1 MVIRM
6 ARPSIA
12 KSDTDGVAAT
22 KGRGQELSVRPV
34 RKAYQQ
40 AADQIRELILSGEL
54 QPGSR
59 LPNETV
65 LALNF
70 GISRA
75 TVREAL
81 RVLAAQNLIRTAKG
95 TGGGSF
101 VTLPT
106 VDHISEFLGASIG
119 LMTEARD
126 VSLEELLDA
135 RALLEI
141 PAARRAAERR
151 TDSDV
156 ERLLAAIPEAPLAL
170 HAADQFTYN
179 KEFHS
184 VVLEASRNKLLLIA
198 AQPIFSVLQTHL
210 SRSVLGRTF
219 HATINEHHREITA
232 AIEARDSDAAAELTR
247 VHLDFLRPAYEKAW
261 RQSFR
266 KEVAPVEASAKSRR
280 RSPARA

>member
-1 MVIRM
+1 M
-6 ARPSIA
+6 
-12 KSDTDGVAAT
+12 
-22 KGRGQELSVRPV
+22 

-40 AADQIRELILSGEL
+40 AADQIRELILAGEL

-59 LPNETV
+59 LPNESV
-65 LALNF
+65 LAMNF

-106 VDHISEFLGASIG
+106 IDHISEFLGASIG

-141 PAARRAAERR
+141 PATRRAALHR
-151 TDSDV
+151 TDEEL
-156 ERLLAAIPEAPLAL
+156 ERLAAAIPDEPLAL
-170 HAADQFTYN
+170 DVRDQFTYN

-184 VVLEASRNKLLLIA
+184 LILEACHNKLLLIA

-219 HATINEHHREITA
+219 HRTINEHHREITK
-232 AIEARDSDAAAELTR
+232 AISVGDPTEAAALMET
-247 VHLDFLRPAYEKAW
+247 HLDFLRVAYEKAW
-261 RQSFR
+261 RKTFR
-266 KEVAPVEASAKSRR
+266 TENVTLKLSPPTDG
-280 RSPARA
+280 RSARAASGTIPHTD

>member
-1 MVIRM
+1 MENPS
-6 ARPSIA
+6 AR
-12 KSDTDGVAAT
+12 KSDISKAAVVLRP
-22 KGRGQELSVRPV
+22 GANLAVRPV

-40 AADQIRELILSGEL
+40 AADQIRDLILTGEL

-65 LALNF
+65 MALNF

-81 RVLAAQNLIRTAKG
+81 RVLAAQNLIRTTKG

-106 VDHISEFLGASIG
+106 VDHISEFLGASLG

-141 PAARRAAERR
+141 PAAQRAAERR
-151 TDSDV
+151 NDDDV
-156 ERLLAAIPEAPLAL
+156 ERLLNAIPDEPLKL

-184 VVLEASRNKLLLIA
+184 VVLETSRNKLLLIA

-219 HATINEHHREITA
+219 HRTINEHHREITA
-232 AIEARDSDAAAELTR
+232 AIAAGDPAVASALMQT
-247 VHLDFLRPAYEKAW
+247 HLDFLRPAYEKAW
-261 RQSFR
+261 RRSFR
-266 KEVAPVEASAKSRR
+266 TEKVTVDAPNHRPIRR
-280 RSPARA
+280 KKVRR

>member
-1 MVIRM
+1 LTKSPA
-6 ARPSIA
+6 AR
-12 KSDTDGVAAT
+12 KSDIPTTSVTLRPGAS
-22 KGRGQELSVRPV
+22 LSVRPV

-40 AADQIRELILSGEL
+40 AADQIRDLILTGEL

-59 LPNETV
+59 LPNETMM
-65 LALNF
+65 ALNF

-81 RVLAAQNLIRTAKG
+81 RVLAAQNLIRTTKG

-106 VDHISEFLGASIG
+106 VDHISEFLGASLG

-141 PAARRAAERR
+141 PAAYRAAQRR
-151 TDSDV
+151 DDDDV
-156 ERLLAAIPEAPLAL
+156 KRLLGAIPDEPLKL

-184 VVLEASRNKLLLIA
+184 VVLETSRNKLLLIA

-210 SRSVLGRTF
+210 ARSVLGRPF
-219 HATINEHHREITA
+219 HRTINEHHREITA
-232 AIEARDSDAAAELTR
+232 AIAAGDPVVASDLMET
-247 VHLDFLRPAYEKAW
+247 HLDFLRPAYEKAW
-261 RQSFR
+261 RHSFR
-266 KEVAPVEASAKSRR
+266 SEKVTVEAANNR
-280 RSPARA
+280 PARPQSARR